1 MTYPNG
7 WDGPGYY
14 AAQLAPEQVRTDW
27 TAPIGEQGIVPPR
40 PLQLGDVLGGA
51 FRAVRYAPLTMFG
64 LTLVL
69 VMVSELLGLGI
80 GYVLSRQFGGSF
92 MDTGS
97 EDYFDAGLFSW
108 TTLTGSLTSS
118 LTGVVVGMGLIYAVS
133 EAAAARRVS
142 PRQAL
147 RRMGSRLWAALGL
160 SLIGT
165 VPIAVWFAVLLAG
178 FGSAEDGPTAL
189 AVLGTLVAVPVAIW
203 LGTRLILAPAAI
215 SVEQLGPLR
224 AIRRSWFLT
233 HGQFWRMLGIY
244 ALSSLIISLAAGTV
258 SSVFSFAGALLGIAD
273 ANLALIGMTTASS
286 LTSAVLSLPL
296 TAAVQGLLYVDAR
309 IRREGYDLHL
319 SEALYG

>member
-27 TAPIGEQGIVPPR
+27 TAPIGEPGIVPPR
-40 PLQLGDVLGGA
+40 PLQLGDILGGA

-64 LTLVL
+64 LTVAL
-69 VMVSELLGLGI
+69 VMVAELLGLGV

-108 TTLTGSLTSS
+108 TTLTSSLTSS
-118 LTGVVVGMGLIYAVS
+118 VTGVVVGMGLIYAVS
-133 EAAAARRVS
+133 EAAAARRAS
-142 PRQAL
+142 PQEAL
-147 RRMGSRLWAALGL
+147 RRMGSRLWAALGF
-160 SLIGT
+160 SLVCA
-165 VPIAVWFAVLLAG
+165 VPIAAWFAVLLAG
-178 FGSAEDGPTAL
+178 FGSASAGPKSL
-189 AVLGTLVAVPVAIW
+189 AVLGTLVAVPLAIW
-203 LGTRLILAPAAI
+203 LGTRLILAPAVI
-215 SVEQLGPLR
+215 SVERLGPLR

-244 ALSSLIISLAAGTV
+244 ALSSVIISLAAGTV

-286 LTSAVLSLPL
+286 LTSSVLSLPL

-309 IRREGYDLHL
+309 IRREGYDLQL